1 MASRKLEDQLERLR
15 LLRSSP
21 PDAAAISNIRK
32 SLQDR
37 SNLVIAEAAKTA
49 TEHRMLQLIPDM
61 LSAYAGLFENPV
73 KTDPK
78 CWGKSAI
85 VRALT
90 ALDYSESP
98 PFLRGSTHVQMEPVW
113 GGQEDA
119 AGPLRST
126 CLLALPQCTDLR
138 RSDVFRC
145 LVDAL
150 TDPLDPVRLESIRTI
165 EQMNGDE
172 AMLLLRLKA
181 RIGDRRAAVT
191 GRVFDAILNLEG
203 EKGLAFVQQFLKSK
217 DVETCDE
224 AALAIGGWRHPK
236 AVQVLIDTWRET
248 INRSFSFTI
257 LRAISSSREE
267 SGLEFLLSLVREAD
281 DPQAAAALEAL
292 ELHSGS
298 GEIQSRI
305 NLAKDFRSRRGS
317 V

>member
-1 MASRKLEDQLERLR
+1 MASRKLEEQLERLR

-21 PDAAAISNIRK
+21 PDAAAISDIRK

-37 SNLVIAEAAKTA
+37 SNLVVAEAAKTA
-49 TEHRMLQLIPDM
+49 TQLRMVELIPD
-61 LSAYAGLFENPV
+61 LLAAYSRLFENPA
-73 KTDPK
+73 KSDPK
-78 CWGKSAI
+78 CWGKTAI
-85 VRALT
+85 IRALT
-90 ALDYSESP
+90 AMDYSEAQ

-119 AGPLRST
+119 AGLLRSN
-126 CLLALPQCTDLR
+126 CLLGLPQCSDIR

-150 TDPLDPVRLESIRTI
+150 ADPLESVRQETVRTI
-165 EQMNGDE
+165 EQMSGDE
-172 AMLLLRLKA
+172 AALLLRLKA
-181 RIGDRRAAVT
+181 RGGDREAAVT
-191 GRVFDAILNLEG
+191 GLVFDGLLNLEA
-203 EKGLAFVQQFLKSK
+203 EKGLTFVQEFLKSA
-217 DVETCDE
+217 DTEIRDE

-236 AVQVLIDTWRET
+236 GVQVLIETWRET
-248 INRSFSFTI
+248 IDRSFRSTL

-281 DPQAAAALEAL
+281 EPQAASAQEAL

-298 GEIQSRI
+298 PEIQSRI
-305 NLAKDFRSRRGS
+305 DLAKDFRLRRGS

>member
-1 MASRKLEDQLERLR
+1 MASRRLEDQLEQLR
-15 LLRSSP
+15 QLRSSA
-21 PDAAAISNIRK
+21 PDAAAISVIRK

-37 SNLVIAEAAKTA
+37 SNLVVAEATKAA
-49 TEHRMLQLIPDM
+49 NELRILEVIPDL
-61 LSAYAGLFENPV
+61 LSAYARLFENPV
-73 KTDPK
+73 KADPK
-78 CWGKSAI
+78 CWGKTAI
-85 VRALT
+85 IRALT
-90 ALDYSESP
+90 AMDYSDSP
-98 PFLRGSTHVQMEPVW
+98 PFLRGSTHIQMEPVW

-126 CLLALPQCTDLR
+126 CILALPQCTDLR

-150 TDPLDPVRLESIRTI
+150 TDPLDPVRLETIRTI

-172 AMLLLRLKA
+172 AILLLRLKA

-191 GRVFDAILNLEG
+191 GRVFDAILNLES
-203 EKGLAFVQQFLKSK
+203 EKGLPFVQPFLKSA

-236 AVQVLIDTWRET
+236 GVQILIETWRET
-248 INRSFSFTI
+248 LDHSFRSTL

-267 SGLEFLLSLVREAD
+267 SGLEFLLSLVREANG
-281 DPQAAAALEAL
+281 PQATSALEAL

-298 GEIQSRI
+298 PEIQSRI
-305 NLAKDFRSRRGS
+305 DLAKDFRRRSGS